1 MLPVLTDTD
10 RIYKKIWQFPARKTK
25 SAGNIFG
32 KTGDIGVCAAGF
44 VDEVV
49 LSDYVASDYAVAD
62 HDVSGYVVADHT
74 VIGYTV
80 ADHTVIGY
88 TVADHAVIGYT
99 VTDSVVFDYDAY
111 DIFSAD

>member
-10 RIYKKIWQFPARKTK
+10 RIYKKIWQFPAGKTK

-32 KTGDIGVCAAGF
+32 KTGDIGVCAVGF

-49 LSDYVASDYAVAD
+49 LSDYVASDYAVTD